1 MEENMSWGELA
12 LLTHKT
18 QVEKFGWCSC
28 EDNEGKENPYL
39 DCTDNEQCIKCDMS
53 YGIDNIIYAKQDGT
67 LSSSEG
73 DPYCEGCLPEQPEYN
88 ERGQGQ

>member
-39 DCTDNEQCIKCDMS
+39 DCTE
-53 YGIDNIIYAKQDGT
+53 DG
-67 LSSSEG
+67 
-73 DPYCEGCLPEQPEYN
+73 Q
-88 ERGQGQ
+88 